1 MFCFLTPEYFL
12 TVAPI
17 QVSRGFPDE
26 LVAVSECR
34 QPLNTGFKCKTKA
47 NRQKRRNIWAC
58 PPCEEV
64 RGARRVS
71 ITPVKDWE
79 CPVCS
84 QCQLLGHQEADP

>member
-12 TVAPI
+12 TAAPI

-47 NRQKRRNIWAC
+47 NRQKKEKYLVL
-58 PPCEEV
+58 P
-64 RGARRVS
+64 
-71 ITPVKDWE
+71 T
-79 CPVCS
+79 
-84 QCQLLGHQEADP
+84 L